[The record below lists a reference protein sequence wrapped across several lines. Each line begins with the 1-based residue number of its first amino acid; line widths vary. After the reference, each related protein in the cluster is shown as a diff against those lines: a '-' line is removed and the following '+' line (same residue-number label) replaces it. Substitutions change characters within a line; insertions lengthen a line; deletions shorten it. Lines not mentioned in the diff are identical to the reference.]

1 MVMNMAFLSVT
12 SSSEP
17 PMWMVMV
24 TMLIGLLL
32 LSFSLPQSPDT
43 LLCMLQELEDGEQV
57 LLVHLQHQGHVFPA
71 DVHHLS
77 GPENEKHKTS
87 NSSDLN

>member
-1 MVMNMAFLSVT
+1 MNMAFLSIT

-43 LLCMLQELEDGEQV
+43 LLCMLQELEEGEQV
-57 LLVHLQHQGHVFPA
+57 LLVHLQHQGHVVPA

-77 GPENEKHKTS
+77 GTEN
-87 NSSDLN
+87 